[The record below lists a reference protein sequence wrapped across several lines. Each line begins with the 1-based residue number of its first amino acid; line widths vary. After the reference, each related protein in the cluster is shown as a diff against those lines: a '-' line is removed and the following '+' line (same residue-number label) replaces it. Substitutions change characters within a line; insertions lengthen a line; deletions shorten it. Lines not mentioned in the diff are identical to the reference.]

1 MTLNNNFIKE
11 NVTNMVSKMVI
22 IRELKYIN
30 LNEVSN
36 ILDYMKI
43 DKFNIFSIDN
53 NSESNTIN
61 LVSADKGSKVTYIET
76 GWECFIEFLTLYILR
91 GGNYIDIKNLF
102 GLINNHKVN
111 IGRGGSQKA
120 HMLSPIDFRLS
131 CYLMAMFKFNYK
143 LISCINTFND
153 ISKDR
158 YLLWKDRSSKS
169 TTTLKNGYSDKE
181 LKSIEINKYYIG

>member
-22 IRELKYIN
+22 LRELKYIN

-76 GWECFIEFLTLYILR
+76 G
-91 GGNYIDIKNLF
+91 
-102 GLINNHKVN
+102 
-111 IGRGGSQKA
+111 
-120 HMLSPIDFRLS
+120 
-131 CYLMAMFKFNYK
+131 
-143 LISCINTFND
+143 
-153 ISKDR
+153 
-158 YLLWKDRSSKS
+158 
-169 TTTLKNGYSDKE
+169 
-181 LKSIEINKYYIG
+181 